1 MDQDDT
7 VTASGAGAHS
17 GHDDT
22 IAADDPSLD
31 GTPARIRP
39 ASLPPPGDRAD
50 YPTLLEVDPAHY
62 VIDREIAR
70 GGMGR
75 VLVARDR
82 RLGREVAVKETLVS
96 TGRIARRFER
106 EARITARL
114 QHPSIVGIHEAG
126 TWPSGEA
133 FYAMRLVSGR
143 SLDQA
148 IAAAPTYAARL
159 ALLPSV
165 LAVADAMAY
174 AHGQRVI
181 HRDLKPRN
189 VVVGEFGETVV
200 IDWGLAKELGHDEP
214 LDATWPDGLVTA
226 PAGGAGNSSQGST
239 GGETIVG
246 EVLGTPAYM
255 PPEQAN
261 GLAVDARADVY
272 AIGAM
277 LYHLLAGHAP
287 YQADSTAELLSAVFA
302 GPPAPLT
309 TVVPEAARELVAIV
323 ERAMAR
329 DPAARYVTARELA
342 EDLRRFQTG
351 QLVGAHRYSLRQ
363 LVRRWLRRHRTGLA
377 ALATAA
383 AVAVVIGV
391 VAIRR
396 VVAAERAARAERAAA
411 VAHQQDAE
419 ALMQFMLGDLREK
432 LAPVGKLELLE
443 AVARRAIAYY
453 DARGDHG
460 DDDDRFLAA
469 VARLSAGQVIERRG
483 DLAGALAEYRKAA
496 ALLTTLTAVAP
507 TNDQYLDRALYADL
521 QLADVALAQGDSEGA
536 LVAYRGLR
544 TRAEAWLA
552 RAPDNDAALKAL
564 ALYRG
569 RVADILE
576 DRGDLEGA
584 LAEHQAALA
593 LAERRAERTPSPD
606 ADKSILIAL
615 GHVGELLADIRHDV
629 PAALA
634 AYRRGLAIGE
644 RNVARD
650 PRDPR
655 WLNDVAISHDEIGK
669 LLLDEG
675 DPAAAL
681 VEFRAARATITQAIA
696 IDPTNT
702 LPLDT
707 SATITEKIGMA
718 LLAQDD
724 LVGAAAEFTAAAA
737 AWDALAARA
746 PSNLD
751 WQRART
757 LLANKLGDVRLK
769 SGDPR
774 GALAAYQA
782 ALAVRAELVE
792 RDPTNASRRRDLFY
806 SHYKIAGA
814 YLAVP
819 DRPAMIA
826 ALRAGIAVAQVTHD
840 AHPDNETYAND
851 LAETRATL
859 AEALQEAGD
868 VAGARA
874 EYTAALA
881 IAQRMGARPTP
892 RPGWAKMIGEC
903 TAALAALPR

>member
-1 MDQDDT
+1 MPTDDT
-7 VTASGAGAHS
+7 VTASPP
-17 GHDDT
+17 DDHGSHADT
-22 IAADDPSLD
+22 VAADDPSLD
-31 GTPARIRP
+31 GAPARIRP
-39 ASLPPPGDRAD
+39 APAPSDDRGD
-50 YPTLLEVDPAHY
+50 YPVLLEVDPAHY

-96 TGRIARRFER
+96 SGRVARRFER

-148 IAAAPTYAARL
+148 IAAAPSYPARL

-174 AHGQRVI
+174 AHDQGVI

-200 IDWGLAKELGHDEP
+200 IDWGLAKELGRPEP
-214 LDATWPDGLVTA
+214 VDATWPDAAPTA
-226 PAGGAGNSSQGST
+226 APRAGASSLGST
-239 GGETIVG
+239 GGETIAG

-261 GLAVDARADVY
+261 GVAVDARADVY
-272 AIGAM
+272 AIGAI
-277 LYHLLAGHAP
+277 LYHVLTGQPP
-287 YQADSTAELLSAVFA
+287 YQADSTAELLAAVFA
-302 GPPAPLT
+302 GPPPPVSRRA
-309 TVVPEAARELVAIV
+309 PEAAGELVAIV
-323 ERAMAR
+323 QRAMAR
-329 DPAARYVTARELA
+329 DPAARYPSARELA
-342 EDLRRFQTG
+342 EDLRRFQNG

-383 AVAVVIGV
+383 VVAVVIGV
-391 VAIRR
+391 IAIRR
-396 VVAAERAARAERAAA
+396 VVIAERAARAERAAA
-411 VAHQQDAE
+411 IAHQQDAE

-443 AVARRAIAYY
+443 TVARRAIAYY

-460 DDDDRFLAA
+460 RDEDRFLAA
-469 VARLSAGQVIERRG
+469 IARLSAGRVLESRG

-496 ALLTTLTAVAP
+496 AILAALTAAAP
-507 TNDQYLDRALYADL
+507 TNERYRDRAMYADL
-521 QLADVALAQGDSEGA
+521 QLADAALAQGDSEAA
-536 LVAYRGLR
+536 LIAYRALR
-544 TRAEAWLA
+544 ARAEAWLA
-552 RAPDNDAALKAL
+552 EAPASDEALTAL
-564 ALYRG
+564 ALHRG
-569 RVADILE
+569 RIADILE

-593 LAERRAERTPSPD
+593 LAERRAPSPS

-615 GHVGELLADIRHDV
+615 AHVGELLADARHDL

-669 LLLDEG
+669 LLLDQH
-675 DPAAAL
+675 DAAAAL
-681 VEFRAARATITQAIA
+681 VEFRAARATILRAIE
-696 IDPTNT
+696 IDPSDTT
-702 LPLDT
+702 YLDT
-707 SATITEKIGMA
+707 SATVTEKIGMA

-724 LVGAAAEFTAAAA
+724 LAGATAEFTDGAA
-737 AWDALAARA
+737 AWDQLSARD
-746 PSNLD
+746 PSRLD
-751 WQRART
+751 WLRSRT

-769 SGDPR
+769 AGDPR
-774 GALAAYQA
+774 GALTAYA
-782 ALAVRAELVE
+782 PALAIRTDLVA
-792 RDPTNASRRRDLFY
+792 RDPSNASWRRDLFY
-806 SHYKIAGA
+806 SHYKIAHA
-814 YLAVP
+814 HLAVP
-819 DRPAMIA
+819 DRAAAIA
-826 ALRAGIAVAQVTHD
+826 ALRAAIDVAQVTH
-840 AHPDNETYAND
+840 ANRPDNETFAND
-851 LAETRATL
+851 LAETRGEL
-859 AEALQEAGD
+859 AAELRAAGD

-874 EYTAALA
+874 ELTAGLEVARRMAARPNARAAWPELVTELTAALA
-881 IAQRMGARPTP
+881 D
-892 RPGWAKMIGEC
+892 
-903 TAALAALPR
+903 LPR